1 MSYARKYARA
11 QGRSSGL
18 KSLTSIFGSA
28 PWRNKASTHG
38 LSSFIMAICKGVIP
52 EKRNKLEIKLC
63 PIIVGPALSTYMHTC
78 SQDKLMNFKKV
89 FILIFGAKSN

>member
-63 PIIVGPALSTYMHTC
+63 PIIVGRALSICITY
-78 SQDKLMNFKKV
+78 SQDKLMNFEQV

>member
-1 MSYARKYARA
+1 MPKLKQQQTVVRKYTRA
-11 QGRSSGL
+11 QARSSRL

-52 EKRNKLEIKLC
+52 EKETILEIKLC
-63 PIIVGPALSTYMHTC
+63 PTLCIH
-78 SQDKLMNFKKV
+78 SQNMVMTFEQVVVQLPC
-89 FILIFGAKSN
+89 

>member
-63 PIIVGPALSTYMHTC
+63 PIIVDLALSICITY
-78 SQDKLMNFKKV
+78 SQDNLMNFEQL